1 MREERFLIFIKNY
14 ETVTDKLNALGSWT
28 YKEIVGIDYAMDID
42 FEDNYTTSLTL
53 SFHVSVIET
62 NQRFKMKIRYFNVSD
77 LSVRKITN
85 LYLTRSLIVHDKK
98 ELGWDRSQRYHVHDD
113 SGYGEN
119 DGYNFIE
126 FYCSS
131 MEAISLEEF

>member
-1 MREERFLIFIKNY
+1 MF
-14 ETVTDKLNALGSWT
+14 
-28 YKEIVGIDYAMDID
+28 KEIVGIDYTVDID

-53 SFHVSVIET
+53 SFLVLVIET
-62 NQRFKMKIRYFNVSD
+62 GHRFKMKIRYLNVSD
-77 LSVRKITN
+77 FSVRKMTN
-85 LYLTRSLIVHDKK
+85 LYLTRSLIIHDRK
-98 ELGWDRSQRYHVHDD
+98 ELGWEMNQRYHVHDD

-131 MEAISLEEF
+131 MEAVSLEEF

>member
-1 MREERFLIFIKNY
+1 MREERFLIVIKNY
-14 ETVTDKLNALGSWT
+14 ETITDKLNALGSWA
-28 YKEIVGIDYAMDID
+28 YKEIVGINYAMDTD

-98 ELGWDRSQRYHVHDD
+98 ELGWDTSQRYHVHDD

>member
-1 MREERFLIFIKNY
+1 MIFIKNY
-14 ETVTDKLNALGSWT
+14 ETITDNLNVLGSWT
-28 YKEIVGIDYAMDID
+28 YKEIVGIDYAID
-42 FEDNYTTSLTL
+42 TDFNDNYMPSLTL
-53 SFHVSVIET
+53 SFHISVIEP

-77 LSVRKITN
+77 LNIRKITK